1 MFTILCEQYQ
11 ISLNR
16 DPCYRQYL
24 DKIGQL
30 FFNIPPPRPRNQ
42 GLFGSLLQSFF
53 NGLEDDD
60 SDDEQR
66 NTASTSHAAQE
77 LDWLKVRQH
86 CAVWSWIPNF
96 YILFFDPNTF
106 TDCTCVNRQWNF
118 KLWTLCLQKKSWKNY
133 CYLKK

>member
-1 MFTILCEQYQ
+1 MSCSIFCTGMSCPIFWTSDHLFISPLLIFYSGKLAMFTILCEQYQ

-30 FFNIPPPRPRNQ
+30 FFNIPPPRPHNQ
-42 GLFGSLLQSFF
+42 GLFGSILQSFI

-66 NTASTSHAAQE
+66 NAASTSYAAQE
-77 LDWLKVRQH
+77 LD
-86 CAVWSWIPNF
+86 
-96 YILFFDPNTF
+96 
-106 TDCTCVNRQWNF
+106 
-118 KLWTLCLQKKSWKNY
+118 
-133 CYLKK
+133 